1 MIHKKFFA
9 LKAISLLAVAA
20 ILLTGCSAAEEIT
33 GADTDETTFTA
44 DTAEISQTESVTVT
58 AEATEE
64 QSEDTSE
71 DTSGESDGTEGSS
84 QAPGTT
90 STGTAASTT
99 STGAAATTT
108 TAKSSAATTPKPSA
122 PAPETTT
129 ITKPET
135 TTTTTSTTTP
145 TTTTTTTT
153 ATTPVTTT
161 APGTTAP
168 AAPNPS
174 DVYKILISFKEK
186 YPEGTPWT
194 NETRTY
200 TSTTI
205 VPGVYFRGDGC
216 VAFAFELSD
225 AAFSPLPRREH
236 HNISDIK
243 IGDILRLDNSHSVI
257 VLEVKSDRVV
267 IAEGNYNSSVHWG
280 RELKFSE
287 LEKSLNYIWTRYP

>member
-9 LKAISLLAVAA
+9 LKAISLFAVAA
-20 ILLTGCSAAEEIT
+20 ILLTGCSAAEEIA
-33 GADTDETTFTA
+33 GADTDETTSTT
-44 DTAEISQTESVTVT
+44 DTAEKSQTESVTVT
-58 AEATEE
+58 AEVTDE
-64 QSEDTSE
+64 QSEDTAE
-71 DTSGESDGTEGSS
+71 ETAEESNGTEGSS
-84 QAPGTT
+84 QTAETT
-90 STGTAASTT
+90 STVTAASTT
-99 STGAAATTT
+99 TTVPAATTT
-108 TAKSSAATTPKPSA
+108 TAKSSTTTTPKPSASVPEATTTPKPSA

-129 ITKPET
+129 TTKPV
-135 TTTTTSTTTP
+135 

-153 ATTPVTTT
+153 TPVTTT
-161 APGTTAP
+161 TPGTTAP

-174 DVYKILISFKEK
+174 DVYKILISFKSK

-205 VPGVYFRGDGC
+205 VPGVNFRGDGC

-243 IGDILRLDNSHSVI
+243 VGDILRLDNSHSVI
-257 VLEVKSDRVV
+257 VLEVKTDGVV

-280 RELKFSE
+280 RKLTLSE
-287 LEKSLNYIWTRYP
+287 LEKSLTYIWTRYP